1 MMWKFNEYAEL
12 VAAIDDS
19 GNTIYYKELDRL
31 EKRFSECAARKL
43 VFSVCKNSIG
53 SFAGYAAMI
62 NAKVVPVMI
71 SFDMDKE
78 LLENLINEYEP
89 DYIWAPK
96 GYMDNGLVKY
106 NDANSDI
113 IFEAYGY
120 TLQKTVFHSDAALYD
135 ELALLLTTSGSTGS
149 PKFVRQSYANI
160 LANTESIVEYL
171 QLDSSERPITTLPM
185 NYTYGLSIV
194 NSHLYVGA
202 TILITDKTLMQKEF
216 WNFFK
221 AEQATSFGGV
231 PYTYEMLKKLR
242 LFRME
247 LPSLRTMTQ
256 AGGKLTP
263 ELHKEFAEYALKQG
277 KKFIVMYGQTE
288 ATARMGYLPEDKSLE
303 KFGSMGIAIPGGKFK
318 LIDVDD
324 KEITE
329 PNTVGELVYEGT
341 NVTLGYAECR
351 SDLAKADERGGILV
365 TGDMA
370 KYDADG
376 YYYIV
381 GRKKRF
387 LKIFG
392 KRVNLDEIDGLI
404 KSHFDGIDSATAG
417 RDDCM
422 HIFIDNEKL
431 TGEVR
436 TFILEK
442 TKLNPIAV
450 KVKYIEKIPKSD
462 SGKTR
467 YVELEQY
474 MDDF

>member
-1 MMWKFNEYAEL
+1 MMWKFNEYAES

-19 GNTIYYKELDRL
+19 GNIIYYKELSRL
-31 EKRFSECAARKL
+31 EKKFSECAARKL

-62 NAKVVPVMI
+62 NAKAVPAMI

-78 LLENLINEYEP
+78 LLEKLIKGYEP

-96 GYMDNGLVKY
+96 EYTDNGLVKY
-106 NDANSDI
+106 IDAENGI
-113 IFEAYGY
+113 VFEAYGY
-120 TLQKTVFHSDAALYD
+120 TLQKTVFHSDVALYD

-160 LANTESIVEYL
+160 LANTESIVKYL
-171 QLDSSERPITTLPM
+171 ELDTTERPITTLPM
-185 NYTYGLSIV
+185 SYTYGLSII

-202 TILITDKTLMQKEF
+202 TLLITDKTLMQKDF
-216 WNFFK
+216 WSFFK
-221 AEQATSFGGV
+221 EYEATSFGGV

-242 LFRME
+242 IFRMD

-256 AGGKLTP
+256 AGGKLIP
-263 ELHKEFAEYALKQG
+263 ELHKEFAEYALSQN
-277 KKFIVMYGQTE
+277 KKFVVMYGQTE
-288 ATARMGYLPEDKSLE
+288 ATARMGYLPADKSLE

-329 PNTVGELVYEGT
+329 PDTVGELVYEGT

-351 SDLAKADERGGILV
+351 KDLAKADERGGILV

-370 KYDADG
+370 KRDSDG

-404 KSHFDGIDSATAG
+404 KSHFDGIDSAAAG

-431 TGEVR
+431 TDKVR
-436 TFILEK
+436 AFILEK

-450 KVKYIEKIPKSD
+450 KVQYIEKIPKSD

-467 YVELEQY
+467 YAELEKY
-474 MDDF
+474 I